1 MTFDKKMKIV
11 LPAILFLFFMETLA
25 QPSSKSEFKEMIIGL
40 SWELGIMENPH
51 ARPTSF
57 FNATVP
63 GAVQLDYMKAHQMEH
78 FSIGTNLDK
87 YKHLEDV
94 FYCYRTIFS
103 KPELKENQNLVFY
116 SLGIDYEFEIL
127 LNGNKLLHQEG
138 MFTSVRIVLND
149 YLEKKNT
156 LEVVVYPVPVAEG
169 QPEGRRQAILAVK
182 PPAPYG
188 WDWHPRLV
196 PLGIWDETNLKVEDK
211 ATILETDFSYVLDEN
226 LTSAEVS
233 YSFETSYTAKGSLF
247 EWKLLDKDK
256 VVLKKTGTLS
266 EPKQTLKVTV
276 ENPQLWWTYDHGK
289 PHLYTSQ
296 LVLKDTKG
304 KILDKKT
311 VHVGFRK
318 VELVMNAGAW
328 KKPDDFPKSRSRPPF
343 TLKLNNRFVFA
354 KGSNWVHPEI
364 FYGSITEERYL
375 EQLQLVKEMNM
386 NMIRVWGGGITN
398 KEAFHEICDSLG
410 IMVWQEFPL
419 ACNPYPDDPHY
430 LKILEQEAVSII
442 KRIRQH
448 PSLAMWS
455 GGNELF
461 NSWSGMT
468 EQSHALRLLN
478 SLCYRM
484 DPNTPYIHTSPVY
497 GVGHGHYLFYDL
509 DDNLDVFQRMHKANN
524 TAYTEF
530 GMPSLAP
537 VETLKEVIPADEQ
550 FPVKP
555 TSSWVMHGGFKAW
568 KSSSWI
574 ELESIERYFGKADDL
589 EELVWQS
596 QRLQAIGYKA
606 VFEEARRQKPGCSMA
621 LNWCLNEPWPTA
633 ANNSIVAY
641 PNIKKPS
648 FESVK
653 ASLRPVLASAKFEQF
668 TFFAGSQLEFD
679 LWILNDTYAELNS
692 GNVNV
697 YLTID
702 GEEMKIGHWEFSVVS
717 PNENLEGIRVRYH
730 VPVTLQTQL
739 AKISIEV
746 VENPAWNSE
755 YFVLLKSTGKNEV
768 INENRLNF

>member
-1 MTFDKKMKIV
+1 MKNILTAIV
-11 LPAILFLFFMETLA
+11 FLCFMETYS
-25 QPSSKSEFKEMIIGL
+25 QTSSHSENKEQTIGL
-40 SWELGIMENPH
+40 NWELGKMENAH
-51 ARPTSF
+51 ARPTSY

-78 FSIGTNLDK
+78 FAIGANATN
-87 YKHLEDV
+87 YRHLEDD
-94 FYCYRTIFS
+94 FWCYRTTFS
-103 KPELKENQNLVFY
+103 KPAIKDNQNLVFY
-116 SLGIDYEFEIL
+116 SLGIDYEFDIL
-127 LNGNKLLHQEG
+127 LNGKQLWHQEG
-138 MFTSVRIVLND
+138 MFTTVRMVLND
-149 YLEKKNT
+149 YLEEKNT
-156 LEVVVYPVPVAEG
+156 LEVIVYPVPIAEG

-196 PLGIWDETNLKVEDK
+196 PLGIWDETYLKVEDK
-211 ATILETDFSYVLDEN
+211 ATILKTDFSYGLNEN
-226 LTSAEVS
+226 LTSAEIS
-233 YSFETSYTAKGSLF
+233 YSFETSSKAKGTDF
-247 EWKLLDKDK
+247 EWKLFDKDK
-256 VVLKKTGTLS
+256 AVVAKRGTLS
-266 EPKQTLKVTV
+266 EPKQILKATIV
-276 ENPQLWWTYDHGK
+276 NPQLWWTHDHGK

-296 LVLKDTKG
+296 LTLKDPEG
-304 KILDKKT
+304 NILDKKT
-311 VHVGFRK
+311 GSVGFRK

-328 KKPDDFPKSRSRPPF
+328 KKPDDFPKSRSTPPF
-343 TLKLNNRFVFA
+343 TMKLNNRFVFV

-364 FYGSITEERYL
+364 FYGSITPKRYL
-375 EQLQLVKEMNM
+375 EQLKLVKELNM

-398 KEAFHEICDSLG
+398 KESFHEICDSLG

-442 KRIRQH
+442 KRVRQH

-484 DPNTPYIHTSPVY
+484 DPNTPYIHTSPVF
-497 GVGHGHYLFYDL
+497 GVGHGHYLFYDQ
-509 DDNLDVFQRMHKANN
+509 DDNLDVFQRMHKASN

-537 VETLKEVIPADEQ
+537 VETLMEVIPADEQ

-574 ELESIERYFGKADDL
+574 ELETIERYFGKADDL

-606 VFEEARRQKPGCSMA
+606 IFEEARRQKPECSMA

-633 ANNSIVAY
+633 ANNSIIAY

-668 TFFAGSQLEFD
+668 TFLAGSQLEFD
-679 LWILNDTYAELNS
+679 LWILNDTYEMVNP

-697 YLTID
+697 YLTVN
-702 GEEMKIGHWEFSVVS
+702 GRKKKISHWEFPAVS
-717 PNENLEGIRVRYH
+717 PNENLEGLRVRH
-730 VPVTLQTQL
+730 HIPGTVQTQL

-746 VENPAWNSE
+746 VEMPGLNSE
-755 YFVLLKSTGKNEV
+755 YFVLLKSTIKNEV